1 MDEERIEGTEGAGTQ
16 GAWEAAQEAE
26 VQEQQG
32 TEPGAEPEIT
42 LGEDGGLDIVD
53 SFWDDA
59 KPEPQEEK
67 KEEEPR
73 PAWYTPEEFAA
84 AYESGQIDEGRLD
97 PAILDYY
104 RMALG
109 VEQRRRDAAE
119 LQRQAAARAPQPQQ
133 RQQPTWDQVW
143 EAGKIRA
150 AQYLGI
156 SPGEFDEF
164 DERHKA
170 ARIMAVNEI
179 REHSQAAI
187 QREQQA
193 RQAWEGRV
201 AMMSNVYAE
210 YRQKVPEM
218 SEIGGR
224 FFDEWLM
231 NLPIRQHQAAQHILG
246 RGSEQQVRQL
256 LDKVVAD
263 YRAVKNPPKAQNKE
277 TPPPPSVM
285 SAGGTEG
292 EAQGMAD
299 ASRLGDMSPEDQAK
313 WLMQNKLVV

>member
-1 MDEERIEGTEGAGTQ
+1 MDEERTEGTEGTGETQ
-16 GAWEAAQEAE
+16 GAAQEAE

-32 TEPGAEPEIT
+32 AGPGAGPEIT
-42 LGEDGGLDIVD
+42 LGEDGELNVPD
-53 SFWDDA
+53 SFWDETPA
-59 KPEPQEEK
+59 QEPEK
-67 KEEEPR
+67 KEEEPK

-104 RMALG
+104 RLALG

-119 LQRQAAARAPQPQQ
+119 LQRQAAAKAPQPQQ
-133 RQQPTWDQVW
+133 RQQPAWEQVW

-179 REHSQAAI
+179 REHSQAAA
-187 QREQQA
+187 QREIQA

-201 AMMSNVYAE
+201 AVMSNVYAE

-231 NLPIRQHQAAQHILG
+231 NLPVRHHQAVSRILG
-246 RGSEQQVRQL
+246 QGSEQQVRQL

-263 YRAVKNPPKAQNKE
+263 YRAIKNPPKAQKE
-277 TPPPPSVM
+277 TPPPPGVM
-285 SAGGTEG
+285 SARGTEG
-292 EAQGMAD
+292 EDQGMVDVSKLEGMSLEEQAD
-299 ASRLGDMSPEDQAK
+299 FLLKYKFVR
-313 WLMQNKLVV
+313 